1 MQQISRKGTNKF
13 MSNTVIANNGA
24 EIYENRF
31 QELTDEYIST
41 LMHPEDIEKSNTF
54 TGLIKYINR
63 KYLRDYKSTI
73 CADINIL
80 NNIWELYVELVYKYN
95 QKPTIEEFAILI
107 GVSRTT
113 LYDWMN
119 ENVRQDIYKDSEGN
133 VIEDFFTWNNE
144 HRGEPYTKE
153 PSSLRSNTIK
163 KWQDECR
170 LGRYKS
176 AATGNVGGIFL
187 CKAVD
192 GMVETAP
199 IPVENKA
206 QVQSIE
212 AIQAKYKTPELCEN
226 GTQLAPPKADF

>member
-1 MQQISRKGTNKF
+1 
-13 MSNTVIANNGA
+13 MSNTVVAENNV
-24 EIYENRF
+24 EVYENRIM
-31 QELTDEYIST
+31 ELADEYIDT
-41 LMHPEDIEKSNTF
+41 LANREDIYNSNTF
-54 TGLIKYINR
+54 TGLVKYINR
-63 KYLRDYKSTI
+63 KYLRANKNTI

-80 NNIWELYVELVYKYN
+80 NNIWELYTELVYKYN

-107 GVSRTT
+107 GISRTT
-113 LYDWMN
+113 VYDWMN
-119 ENVRQDIYKDSEGN
+119 ENVRQDIYRDSQGN
-133 VIEDFFTWNNE
+133 VINDFFTWSNA

-176 AATGNVGGIFL
+176 AASGNVGGIFL

-199 IPVENKA
+199 VQVENKA

-212 AIQAKYKTPELCEN
+212 EIQARYAINTTIKE
-226 GTQLAPPKADF
+226 PPKADF

>member
-1 MQQISRKGTNKF
+1 
-13 MSNTVIANNGA
+13 MSNTIIANNGS

-41 LMHPEDIEKSNTF
+41 LLHPEDIEKSNTF

-80 NNIWELYVELVYKYN
+80 NNIWEMYVELVYKYN
-95 QKPTIEEFAILI
+95 QKPTIEEFAILLGI
-107 GVSRTT
+107 NRDTIYS
-113 LYDWMN
+113 WMN
-119 ENVRQDIYKDSEGN
+119 GTSRGNIYRDSQGN
-133 VIEDFFTWNNE
+133 VIDDFFTWSSS
-144 HRGEPYTKE
+144 HRGEPYTAE
-153 PSSLRSNTIK
+153 PSSLRADTVK
-163 KWQDECR
+163 KWQEECK

-212 AIQAKYKTPELCEN
+212 QIQEKYRSAELCEN
-226 GTQLAPPKADF
+226 GTQLELPKGDF

>member
-1 MQQISRKGTNKF
+1 
-13 MSNTVIANNGA
+13 MSNTVIANNGI

-41 LMHPEDIEKSNTF
+41 LLHPEDIEKSNTF

-63 KYLRDYKSTI
+63 KYLRDEKDNI
-73 CADINIL
+73 IIDINIL
-80 NNIWELYVELVYKYN
+80 NDIWEMYVELVYKYN
-95 QKPTIEEFAILI
+95 QKPTIEEFAILLGI
-107 GVSRTT
+107 NRDTIYSWMKGETRNDYCDKLGSSRSDT
-113 LYDWMN
+113 
-119 ENVRQDIYKDSEGN
+119 V
-133 VIEDFFTWNNE
+133 
-144 HRGEPYTKE
+144 
-153 PSSLRSNTIK
+153 K
-163 KWQDECR
+163 KWQEECR

-212 AIQAKYKTPELCEN
+212 AIQAKYKPTELSEN
-226 GTQLAPPKADF
+226 GTQLELPKGDF

>member
-1 MQQISRKGTNKF
+1 
-13 MSNTVIANNGA
+13 MSNTVIANNGI

-41 LMHPEDIEKSNTF
+41 LLHPEDIEKSNTF

-63 KYLRDYKSTI
+63 KYLRDEKDNI
-73 CADINIL
+73 IIDINIL
-80 NNIWELYVELVYKYN
+80 NDIWEMYVELVYKYN
-95 QKPTIEEFAILI
+95 QKPTIEEFAILLGI
-107 GVSRTT
+107 NRDTIYSWMKGETRKDYCDKLGSSRSDT
-113 LYDWMN
+113 
-119 ENVRQDIYKDSEGN
+119 V
-133 VIEDFFTWNNE
+133 
-144 HRGEPYTKE
+144 
-153 PSSLRSNTIK
+153 K
-163 KWQDECR
+163 KWQEECR

-226 GTQLAPPKADF
+226 NTQLAPPKADF